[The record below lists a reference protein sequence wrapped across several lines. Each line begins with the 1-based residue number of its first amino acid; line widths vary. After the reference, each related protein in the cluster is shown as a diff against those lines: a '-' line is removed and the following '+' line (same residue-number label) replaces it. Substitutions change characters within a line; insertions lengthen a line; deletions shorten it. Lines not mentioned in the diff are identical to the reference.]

1 VEGVEVEGSVL
12 TLSSEIPMARLIKEL
27 DGQLDRISSIGR
39 IQPRLRDVLRFMLRG
54 SGEEE

>member
-1 VEGVEVEGSVL
+1 
-12 TLSSEIPMARLIKEL
+12 MARLIKEL